1 MVVYKCDLCGKTR
14 DCVQKLIEQKE
25 YDFCIRCWAS
35 LVKKLSGKGR
45 RLGQAEIT
53 LLPVRPSN
61 HECIEGE
68 PTPGDSSETL
78 DGSKKPN

>member
-1 MVVYKCDLCGKTR
+1 MVVYKCDLCGKIR
-14 DCVQKLIEQKE
+14 DCVQKFIEQKE

-35 LVKKLSGKGR
+35 LAKKLSGKGR

-68 PTPGDSSETL
+68 PTFGGPPEILG
-78 DGSKKPN
+78 GSKKPN